1 MWRDPI
7 VEEIRR
13 NRQVYAAKFQH
24 DIKAICRAAR
34 EKTMKRD
41 PIVEEIH
48 QTRQKLLEECGGDLN
63 QLMER
68 YKAVEIQDRS
78 RLVST
83 ISVRKNLCREG
94 ERKGAQHG
102 QDSDS

>member
-1 MWRDPI
+1 
-7 VEEIRR
+7 
-13 NRQVYAAKFQH
+13 
-24 DIKAICRAAR
+24 
-34 EKTMKRD
+34 MKHN

-48 QTRQKLLEECGGDLN
+48 QIRQKLLDECGGDLN

-68 YKAVEIQDRS
+68 YKAAETQDRD

-83 ISVRKNLCREG
+83 ISPRKNLRREK

-102 QDSDS
+102 

>member
-1 MWRDPI
+1 
-7 VEEIRR
+7 
-13 NRQVYAAKFQH
+13 
-24 DIKAICRAAR
+24 
-34 EKTMKRD
+34 MKHD

-48 QTRQKLLEECGGDLN
+48 QIRQKFLEECGGDLN
-63 QLMER
+63 RLMAR
-68 YKAVEIQDRS
+68 YKAAETQDRD

-83 ISVRKNLCREG
+83 ISPRKNLHRER

>member
-1 MWRDPI
+1 
-7 VEEIRR
+7 
-13 NRQVYAAKFQH
+13 
-24 DIKAICRAAR
+24 
-34 EKTMKRD
+34 MKRD

-68 YKAVEIQDRS
+68 YKAAEKQDQD

-83 ISVRKNLCREG
+83 ISPHKNLRREG
-94 ERKGAQHG
+94 K
-102 QDSDS
+102 